1 MNESEWIP
9 LSDKNIIH
17 MNRKENQDKFL
28 GAILYHG
35 ENEPMCE
42 VSDIRLDDLYVSK
55 KCAARMLG
63 VCYRTIERWYNM
75 GYIERVRIGGRIYF
89 SKNEVLRMMQAYEQG
104 IDVLSR
110 SNRPQTLAELL
121 AKHECRLRQ
130 MRR

>member
-1 MNESEWIP
+1 
-9 LSDKNIIH
+9 
-17 MNRKENQDKFL
+17 MNRKENQNQL
-28 GAILYHG
+28 PGTIRYCG
-35 ENEPMCE
+35 ENGVIFEE
-42 VSDIRLDDLYVSK
+42 SDIRLDDLYVAK

-89 SKNEVLRMMQAYEQG
+89 SKAEIMRMMQAYEQG

-121 AKHECRLRQ
+121 LKHQNRLRQ
-130 MRR
+130 SL